1 MQLLY
6 YGLFALLAVGADQ
19 LVKHLVVTHIP
30 LYTSQPLIPGIVQ
43 LTYVQNTGAAF
54 SMLQGAQWLF
64 ILVFV
69 LFTGLILWEY
79 FRKPLPFRPFE
90 RWCIAAVYAGGVG
103 NMIDRV
109 CHGYVVDMFDVQF
122 MEFAIF
128 NVADIFIVCG
138 SILLMV
144 HLVFFNKEFWKDEKK

>member
-1 MQLLY
+1 MTGVQTC
-6 YGLFALLAVGADQ
+6 ALP
-19 LVKHLVVTHIP
+19 I
-30 LYTSQPLIPGIVQ
+30 
-43 LTYVQNTGAAF
+43 
-54 SMLQGAQWLF
+54 
-64 ILVFV
+64 
-69 LFTGLILWEY
+69 
-79 FRKPLPFRPFE
+79 
-90 RWCIAAVYAGGVG
+90 
-103 NMIDRV
+103 